1 MSTSDNF
8 DRTSLFETHQ
18 RLNAR
23 IVEFAGW
30 EMPIQYGGILE
41 EVNQVRSNAG
51 LFDVSHMGRLEIEGP
66 YAAMML
72 DRVLSVNVPKLRQ
85 GRARYNVIC
94 DENGGIIDDCIIYR
108 RGAEK
113 FLLIPNASTPRLS

>member
-66 YAAMML
+66 
-72 DRVLSVNVPKLRQ
+72 
-85 GRARYNVIC
+85 
-94 DENGGIIDDCIIYR
+94 
-108 RGAEK
+108 
-113 FLLIPNASTPRLS
+113 